1 MCAVALNS
9 GSTRGSCPSMECA
22 CAPCLPPVCVV
33 CVVCLLGCLP
43 GAVLS
48 AKRGIEV
55 NGAGVRVRHAC
66 VCTCVD
72 VDVFM

>member
-9 GSTRGSCPSMECA
+9 GSTRGSCPSMEYA
-22 CAPCLPPVCVV
+22 CAPCLPPACVV

-55 NGAGVRVRHAC
+55 NGEGAG
-66 VCTCVD
+66 
-72 VDVFM
+72 